1 MRANERTRR
10 LAIEAL
16 VRRIRQLRRGYSLPE
31 RRGYCGQED
40 TPEAEI
46 AACERRIR
54 EIRGEHTDDTASVG
68 DVRCTGDSAAP
79 VLPVFDADGA
89 ADAEASADHPRQGR
103 DAAARESAK
112 ARRP

>member
-16 VRRIRQLRRGYSLPE
+16 ERRIRQLRRGYSLPE

-46 AACERRIR
+46 AACKRRMR
-54 EIRGEHTDDTASVG
+54 EIRGEHTDDTATVG
-68 DVRCTGDSAAP
+68 DVGCAGDSKAP
-79 VLPVFDADGA
+79 VLSLGGTDSA

-103 DAAARESAK
+103 DAAA
-112 ARRP
+112 